1 MRTTVLTGKAVVVT
15 GSTRG
20 LGLAIAQA
28 CSAAGAAVV
37 VSSRRADA
45 VDATVSALRAAGG
58 QAAGM
63 ACDVGDLAQVAALR
77 DLTLARFG
85 RLDVWINNAGV
96 SGVYGPTL
104 DVPVDTFENVFRTNM
119 LGVYYGSI
127 VALQHFVDRRQGK
140 LINMLGAGDR
150 GVRPLQN
157 AYGSS
162 KVWVASFTKTLAKE
176 YRNAGVEVIAFNPG
190 LVITEMLSEVDVV
203 PGYEQSVQPLRT
215 VVQLWGN
222 PPETPARRAVWLA
235 SSATDG
241 RNGLVERQLSTLAM
255 LTGVLRAGL
264 RRLTNTPPRPF
275 TLNVRP
281 VSGVRG

>member
-1 MRTTVLTGKAVVVT
+1 VA
-15 GSTRG
+15 
-20 LGLAIAQA
+20 
-28 CSAAGAAVV
+28 
-37 VSSRRADA
+37 
-45 VDATVSALRAAGG
+45 ATVDALRAAGG

-63 ACDVGDLAQVAALR
+63 ACDVGDLTQVAALR
-77 DLTLARFG
+77 DLALARFG

-104 DVPVDTFENVFRTNM
+104 GVPIDTFENIFRTNM

-127 VALQHFVDRRQGK
+127 VALQHFVGQRRGK

-162 KVWVASFTKTLAKE
+162 KVWVGSFTKTLAQE
-176 YRNAGVEVIAFNPG
+176 YRNAGVEIIAFNPG
-190 LVITEMLSEVDVV
+190 LVITEMLSEVEVV
-203 PGYEQSVQPLRT
+203 PGYEDAVQPLRT

-222 PPETPARRAVWLA
+222 PPAVPAQRAVWLA

-241 RNGLVERQLSTLAM
+241 RNGLVERQLNSLAM
-255 LTGVLRAGL
+255 LTGLLRAGL
-264 RRLTNTPPRPF
+264 RRLTNTPPPPF

-281 VSGVRG
+281 VME

>member
-1 MRTTVLTGKAVVVT
+1 MSAPNLIGKVIVIT

-45 VDATVSALRAAGG
+45 VTATVDAIRAAGG
-58 QAAGM
+58 QAAGA
-63 ACDVGDLAQVAALR
+63 ACDVGDLAQVVALR
-77 DLTLARFG
+77 ELALASFG
-85 RLDVWINNAGV
+85 GLDVWVNNAGI

-104 DVPVDTFENVFRTNM
+104 DVPVSAFENVLRTNM
-119 LGVYYGSI
+119 LGTYYGSI
-127 VALQHFVDRRQGK
+127 VALQHFVDQGQGK

-157 AYGSS
+157 AYGTS
-162 KVWVASFTKTLAKE
+162 KVWVGSFTKTLAKE
-176 YRNAGVEVIAFNPG
+176 YRTSGAEIIAYNPG
-190 LVITEMLSEVDVV
+190 LVITELLSEVDVV
-203 PGYEQSVQPLRT
+203 PGYEKTVQPLKT

-222 PPETPARRAVWLA
+222 PPAVPAQRVVWLA

-241 RNGLVERQLSTLAM
+241 RNGLVERQLNGVAM
-255 LTGVLRAGL
+255 LRGL
-264 RRLTNTPPRPF
+264 LAEGWRRITNTPAPAF
-275 TLNVRP
+275 ELNVHA
-281 VSGVRG
+281 VKTQE

>member
-1 MRTTVLTGKAVVVT
+1 MSAPNLSGKVIVVT

-45 VDATVSALRAAGG
+45 VAATVDAIRAVGG
-58 QAAGM
+58 QAAGA
-63 ACDVGDLAQVAALR
+63 ACDVGDIAQVVALR
-77 DLTLARFG
+77 ELALASFG
-85 RLDVWINNAGV
+85 RLDAWVNNAGI

-104 DVPVDTFENVFRTNM
+104 DVPVSTFENIFRTNM
-119 LGVYYGSI
+119 LGTYYGSI
-127 VALQHFVDRRQGK
+127 VALQHFVDQGCGK

-157 AYGSS
+157 AYGTS
-162 KVWVASFTKTLAKE
+162 KVWVGSFTKTLAQE
-176 YRNAGVEVIAFNPG
+176 YRASGAEIIAYNPG

-203 PGYEQSVQPLRT
+203 PGYEQAAPPLKT

-222 PPETPARRAVWLA
+222 PPAVPAQRVVWLA

-241 RNGLVERQLSTLAM
+241 RNGLVERQLNGLAM
-255 LTGVLRAGL
+255 LRGL
-264 RRLTNTPPRPF
+264 LAEGWRRITNTPAPAF
-275 TLNVRP
+275 EINLHAVKA
-281 VSGVRG
+281 SE